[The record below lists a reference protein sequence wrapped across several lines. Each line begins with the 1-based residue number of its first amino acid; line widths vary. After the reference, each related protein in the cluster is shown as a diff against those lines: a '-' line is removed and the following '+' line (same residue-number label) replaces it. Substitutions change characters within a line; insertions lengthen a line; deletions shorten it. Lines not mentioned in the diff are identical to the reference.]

1 MSPPPS
7 RGFPESELAQRTA
20 DTQALMRDCHLD
32 ALLLTTEPEVRYY
45 SGFLSQFWESPT
57 RPWFLVVP
65 LAGKPVAVV
74 PEIGYAGMQATWL
87 DDVHTWPSPDPVD
100 EGISLL
106 TSTLDGL
113 AKRFGRIGVPMGPE
127 SQLRMPLADF
137 ETLRGN
143 LSGRAMVDARDLVRR
158 VRAVKSEREIDKIR
172 AACRIASNA
181 FQALPGRIRAGM
193 TEREICRT
201 FKLDVIAGGADS
213 APYVMGASGPGG
225 YDDIIMGPG
234 DRVLSDG
241 DVMIIDTGT
250 TFDGYYCDFDR
261 NYGFAGV
268 PDQARRAYETVFR
281 ATEAGFQAA
290 RPGATTTDL
299 WRAMWAVLESGGA
312 LGNGVGRMGHGLG
325 MQLTEWP
332 SNMPGDDTP
341 LEAGMVMTL
350 EPGMVYGPGRWMVH
364 EENIVIRPEGAEWLS
379 TRAWPEL
386 PVVDDC
392 PERSTGGRE
401 ERQ

>member
-1 MSPPPS
+1 MSSLPP
-7 RGFPESELAQRTA
+7 RGFPESELEQRTA
-20 DTQALMRDCHLD
+20 DTQAMMHDRHLD
-32 ALLLTTEPEVRYY
+32 ALLLSTEPEVRYY

-65 LAGKPVAVV
+65 LEGKPIAVV
-74 PEIGYAGMQATWL
+74 PEIGSAGMRATWL
-87 DDVHTWPSPDPVD
+87 DDVHTWPSPDPMD

-113 AKRFGRIGVPMGPE
+113 ATRFGRIGVPMGPE

-137 ETLRGN
+137 ETLREN
-143 LSGRAMVDARDLVRR
+143 LPGRAMVDARDLVRR
-158 VRAVKSEREIDKIR
+158 VRAVKSEREVDKIR

-181 FQALPGRIRAGM
+181 FQSLPGRIRAGM

-201 FKLDVIAGGADS
+201 FKLDVIVGGADS
-213 APYVMGASGPGG
+213 APYVMGASGAGG

-234 DRVLSDG
+234 DRILSDG

-268 PDQARRAYETVFR
+268 SDHARRAYEIVFR

-299 WRAMWAVLESGGA
+299 WRAMWTVLESGGA

-350 EPGMVYGPGRWMVH
+350 EPGMVYGPGQCMVH
-364 EENIVIRPEGAEWLS
+364 EENIVIRPDGAEWLS
-379 TRAWPEL
+379 MRAWPEL
-386 PVVDDC
+386 PVIDAGL
-392 PERSTGGRE
+392 EQSTGDRE
-401 ERQ
+401 KRQ